1 METKNSRLFPY
12 LVGLSALLV
21 AGSAAFYSV
30 FGLSKLFSGAALA
43 VVIMAGSLEF
53 AKLVTA
59 SFLYRYWDEINRWMK
74 TYLIVG
80 VVTLVIITSAG
91 IFGFLS
97 NAYQGATVVFEK
109 ESTKLLYKQ
118 DRLDQMVEDKQF
130 LKEELEAAVA
140 ELPDNYRTAKRKL
153 REEYQP
159 KINEINTDMMEL
171 KGEIG
176 DLKTALVETGVD
188 VGPAIYLARVFDTDV
203 DSVVKYF
210 IFMLIAVF
218 DPLAVVLVISY
229 NLTLQV
235 RMRDENDSPVAQT
248 TPEKK
253 KKKKPKR
260 LGLYKE
266 GKTMLEK
273 VVKETF
279 SPDAEKKS
287 NKVIK
292 DFVKK
297 APDEDERFKK
307 GSELIEE
314 EPGGGVHEP
323 NQEEFGKGAVVYQDV
338 VDKKNKEKEN
348 GN

>member
-12 LVGLSALLV
+12 LVGLAAFLV

-30 FGLSKLFSGAALA
+30 FGLSKLFSGAAIA

-59 SFLYRYWDEINRWMK
+59 SFLYRYWDDINRFMK
-74 TYLIVG
+74 TYLIIG
-80 VVTLVIITSAG
+80 VVTLVVITSAG

-97 NAYQGATVVFEK
+97 NAYQGATASFEK
-109 ESTKLLYKQ
+109 ESTALLYKQ
-118 DRLDQMVEDKQF
+118 DRLDQLTEDKKF
-130 LKEELEAAVA
+130 LKEELEAAVD

-159 KINEINTDMMEL
+159 KINQINEDMMNL
-171 KGEIG
+171 KQEVG
-176 DLKTALVETGVD
+176 DLKIALVETGVD
-188 VGPAIYLARVFDTDV
+188 VGPAIFLARVFDTDV
-203 DSVVKYF
+203 DTVVKYF

-235 RMRDENDSPVAQT
+235 RMRDEDESENIVRNGKT
-248 TPEKK
+248 E

-279 SPDAEKKS
+279 SPDKEKKS

-292 DFVKK
+292 DFVKN
-297 APDEDERFKK
+297 APQKDERFER
-307 GSELIEE
+307 GSEIIDE
-314 EPGGGVHEP
+314 EPGGGVFEP
-323 NQEEFGKGAVVYQDV
+323 EEKKPKTPFGRGAVIHQ
-338 VDKKNKEKEN
+338 K
-348 GN
+348 